1 MRGST
6 TKMSMEQSMSTRT
19 AHRPLAVLA
28 LVAVFATQSVAQTRV
43 NAPKNKYDPADDI
56 KLGREAAAEV
66 ERQMPVLRDDR
77 VSSYVE
83 ELGDRLVDTIPAELR
98 HPEFQ
103 YSFKVVNLKE
113 INAFALPGGP
123 MYVNRGM
130 IEAAKTE
137 GEVVGVMAHEMAH
150 VALRHGT
157 AQASKAEKY
166 QIGAVAGQILGAIIG
181 GTAGAVVSQGS
192 QFGIGVSFLRFGR
205 AFEKDADILG
215 AQMMARAG
223 YDPIDMAHMFH
234 TIEQQG
240 GGGGPEWMSSH
251 PNPGNRSAYITQ
263 EAQLLRVEHPVR
275 DTADFTSVRNRLAGM
290 PPARSSQ
297 EVAQAGRGGGD
308 PGARGGTGGRLMTE
322 VEPPSS
328 HYRAYQGGNVFRV
341 NVPDNWQELSTGDD
355 SVWFAPEGAYGQGRS
370 GQAVFTHG
378 MQFGVARTRA
388 RSLEEATQQLVQS
401 LAQGNQALQ
410 QASQPQRTRFGNR
423 QGIAIQLRNQSDATG
438 GDEVVSVYTT
448 LLPDDTLLYG
458 IGVAPQEEWRRYGPV
473 FDRVVGTAR
482 VSQ

>member
-1 MRGST
+1 
-6 TKMSMEQSMSTRT
+6 MSMEQSMTTRT
-19 AHRPLAVLA
+19 SRHPFAVLA
-28 LVAVFATQSVAQTRV
+28 LVAVFASQSLAQTRV
-43 NAPKNKYDPADDI
+43 NAPKNKYDPAEDV
-56 KLGREAAAEV
+56 KLGREASAEV

-83 ELGDRLVDTIPAELR
+83 ELGDRLVDTIPADLR
-98 HPEFQ
+98 HPEFE
-103 YSFKVVNLKE
+103 YRFKVIDLKD

-130 IEAAKTE
+130 IEAAKSE

-157 AQASKAEKY
+157 AQASKAQKY

-205 AFEKDADILG
+205 AYEKDADILG

-223 YDPIDMAHMFH
+223 YDPVDMASMFQ
-234 TIEQQG
+234 TIEKQG

-263 EAQLLRVEHPVR
+263 EARSLRVENPVR
-275 DTADFTSVRNRLAGM
+275 NTREFDSVQSRLAGM
-290 PPARSSQ
+290 APARSSQ
-297 EVAQAGRGGGD
+297 EMARAGRGGGE
-308 PGARGGTGGRLMTE
+308 PGTRGTGGLSAQ

-328 HYRAYQGGNVFRV
+328 RYRAYQGGNVFRV
-341 NVPDNWQELSTGDD
+341 NVPENWQELSTGDD
-355 SVWFAPEGAYGQGRS
+355 SVWFAPQGAYGEGRG

-378 MQFGVARTRA
+378 MQFGVAATRTRN
-388 RSLEEATQQLVQS
+388 LEDATQQLLQS
-401 LAQGNQALQ
+401 LARGNPSLQ
-410 QASQPQRTRFGNR
+410 QAGQPQRTRFGNR
-423 QGIAIQLRNQSDATG
+423 QGIAVQLRNQSDATG
-438 GDEVVSVYTT
+438 AAEVVSVYTT

-458 IGVAPQEEWRRYGPV
+458 IGVAPQDEWRQYGPV
-473 FDRVVGTAR
+473 FNRVVGTAR
-482 VSQ
+482 VP

>member
-1 MRGST
+1 
-6 TKMSMEQSMSTRT
+6 MSTRT
-19 AHRPLAVLA
+19 TGRPFAVLA
-28 LVAVFATQSVAQTRV
+28 LVAVFATQSLAQTRV
-43 NAPKNKYDPADDI
+43 NAPKNKYEPADDV
-56 KLGREAAAEV
+56 KLGREASAEV
-66 ERQMPVLRDDR
+66 ERQMPLLRDDR

-83 ELGDRLVDTIPAELR
+83 DLGDRLVDTIPADLR
-98 HPEFQ
+98 HPQFE
-103 YSFKVVNLKE
+103 YRFKVVDLKE

-130 IEAAKTE
+130 IEAAQSE

-157 AQASKAEKY
+157 AQASKAQKY

-205 AFEKDADILG
+205 AYEKDADILG

-223 YDPIDMAHMFH
+223 YDPVDMANMFR

-263 EAQLLRVEHPVR
+263 EARSLRVESPVR
-275 DTADFTSVRNRLAGM
+275 NTSDFTSVRNRLAGM

-297 EVAQAGRGGGD
+297 EVAQAGRAGGNTG
-308 PGARGGTGGRLMTE
+308 GRGTNGRLMTQ

-328 HYRAYQGGNVFRV
+328 RYRSYQGGNVFRV
-341 NVPDNWQELSTGDD
+341 NVPENWQELSTGDD
-355 SVWFAPEGAYGQGRS
+355 SVWFAPEGAYGEGRG

-378 MQFGVARTRA
+378 MQFGMARTRS

-401 LAQGNQALQ
+401 LAQGNQGLE

-423 QGIAIQLRNQSDATG
+423 QGIALQLRNQSEATG
-438 GDEVVSVYTT
+438 AEEIVSVYTT
-448 LLPDDTLLYG
+448 LLPDETLLYG
-458 IGVAPQEEWRRYGPV
+458 IGVAPEQEWRHYAPV

>member
-1 MRGST
+1 MRS
-6 TKMSMEQSMSTRT
+6 RT
-19 AHRPLAVLA
+19 SSRPIAAIA
-28 LVAVFATQSVAQTRV
+28 LVALVATQSVAQTRV
-43 NAPKNKYDPADDI
+43 NAPKNKYDPADDVKI
-56 KLGREAAAEV
+56 GRDAAQQV
-66 ERQMPVLRDDR
+66 ERQVPVLRDDR

-98 HPEFQ
+98 HPEFR

-130 IEAAKTE
+130 IEAASTE

-157 AQASKAEKY
+157 AQATKAQKY
-166 QIGAVAGQILGAIIG
+166 QVGAVAGQILGAIIG

-192 QFGIGVSFLRFGR
+192 QFGIGVSFLRFSR
-205 AFEKDADILG
+205 AYERDADILG

-223 YDPIDMAHMFH
+223 YNPVDMANMFR

-240 GGGGPEWMSSH
+240 SGGGPEWMSDH
-251 PNPGNRSAYITQ
+251 PNPGNRSEYITQ
-263 EAQLLRVEHPVR
+263 EARSLRVENPVR
-275 DTADFTSVRNRLAGM
+275 NTAEFTAVKHRMAGM

-297 EVAQAGRGGGD
+297 EVARAGRGGNAPGGGD
-308 PGARGGTGGRLMTE
+308 TGVLADR

-328 HYRAYQGGNVFRV
+328 RYRAYQGGNVFRV
-341 NVPDNWQELSTGDD
+341 NVPDNWRELSTGDD
-355 SVWFAPEGAYGQGRS
+355 SVWFAPEGAYGEGRS

-378 MQFGVARTRA
+378 MQFGMSRTRA
-388 RSLEEATQQLVQS
+388 RSLEDATQQLLQS
-401 LAQGNQALQ
+401 LAQGNQSLQ
-410 QASQPQRTRFGNR
+410 QASQPQRARFGNR
-423 QGIAIQLRNQSDATG
+423 EGIEVQLRNQSEATG
-438 GDEVVSVYTT
+438 GSEFVSVYTT

-458 IGVAPQEEWRRYGPV
+458 IGVAPEEEWRQYGPV

-482 VSQ
+482 VP